1 MRCGVVACLLSGE
14 KETKHVIDFALMMAE
29 YVLQEQC
36 RLFGDVLRK
45 QYAADADDTRR
56 NSKNRAVFESTART
70 IICRWKEAGWI
81 GALPRHKGD
90 KGMKYKKL

>member
-1 MRCGVVACLLSGE
+1 MDTPRLRRAIAQWVEDKRQQALQRIDRVMDTYRRRAAVIGMRCGVVACLLSGE

-45 QYAADADDTRR
+45 QYAADATTSSR
-56 NSKNRAVFESTART
+56 
-70 IICRWKEAGWI
+70 
-81 GALPRHKGD
+81 
-90 KGMKYKKL
+90 